1 MKCRRAAVRGDGP
14 ADKGDGILVTTLLLG
29 DYAGQMQGIG
39 VLGFRLEHAP
49 VQMQRVVQLTT
60 HVASPCLLD

>member
-1 MKCRRAAVRGDGP
+1 MKFRRAAVRGDGL
-14 ADKGDGILVTTLLLG
+14 ADKDDGILVTTLLLG

-39 VLGFRLEHAP
+39 VLGFRLEHTL
-49 VQMQRVVQLTT
+49 VQMQCGIQLTA